1 MKNTTFAVA
10 LFALALL
17 VTSPSTASAYSTSDQ
32 TAVRLTPS
40 HVLFSITYDLGF
52 VNRGTYAPLVAN
64 TNRVQ
69 NEIRYEVKA
78 EDGTTVTA
86 RSAGFITA
94 THSEVDNGFH
104 KLEYG
109 KKSDFTL
116 YVIAEIPKTSTEH
129 YLQVTSLP
137 FILIDK
143 DNTMRRGEVAP
154 DRLPEYKTPVVQ

>member
-10 LFALALL
+10 LFALVLL

-64 TNRVQ
+64 TNSEE
-69 NEIRYEVKA
+69 NEVRYEVKTK
-78 EDGTTVTA
+78 DGTTVTT
-86 RSAGFITA
+86 RSAGFVTA

-116 YVIAEIPKTSTEH
+116 YVIAEIPVSSTEH

-137 FILIDK
+137 FILINTDG
-143 DNTMRRGEVAP
+143 TMRRGGVMTT
-154 DRLPEYKTPVVQ
+154 RLPEYKTPVVR